1 MPYVYTL
8 LILLGVAT
16 ISALIYIG
24 VYFLFSKK
32 KKLTKKDIILSYIK
46 ESRKTG
52 KNEQCNCDNCSIG
65 CEEFVDKYL
74 AGEMR
79 ISDCSSI
86 DLFERDAIE
95 RIAGDRRSV
104 DVEKVAFVFCKGGSR
119 AKKAYNYL
127 GVNTCASQK
136 ELFGGGLLCKSGCLG
151 CMDCER
157 VCPTGAIRKNRFG
170 VAEVDRSKCIGC
182 GECVKVCP
190 NDVIGLIPLTQEV
203 SIVCNVNSERL
214 GNRVSEICS
223 VGCTHCLKCVK
234 ACKYD
239 AIRVK
244 NGYVEID
251 ESKCV
256 KCFECVY
263 ACPNHTISKLIKD
276 I

>member
-1 MPYVYTL
+1 MLYVYTL
-8 LILLGVAT
+8 LILLGVAAILAIT
-16 ISALIYIG
+16 YIVVLLAISKT
-24 VYFLFSKK
+24 KK
-32 KKLTKKDIILSYIK
+32 QTKKDIILSYIK
-46 ESRKTG
+46 NSKRANRNDNSACESCG
-52 KNEQCNCDNCSIG
+52 LG

-79 ISDCSSI
+79 ITDCATI
-86 DLFERDAIE
+86 DSFERDAIE
-95 RIAGDRRSV
+95 RISGGRRSV

-119 AKKAYNYL
+119 AKKAYKYI
-127 GVNTCASQK
+127 GVETCASQK
-136 ELFGGGLLCKSGCLG
+136 ELFGGSLLCKSGCLG
-151 CMDCER
+151 CMDCAA
-157 VCPTGAIRKNRFG
+157 VCPTSAISKNRFG

-182 GECVKVCP
+182 GECVKTCP

-203 SIVCNVNSERL
+203 AIVCNVNSERL
-214 GNRVSEICS
+214 GESVSEICS
-223 VGCTHCLKCVK
+223 VGCTHCMACVR

-256 KCFECVY
+256 KCFDCVY
-263 ACPNHTISKLIKD
+263 ACPNRTISKLMKD